1 MAVPKVFRHGW
12 FGHSSPHRHRWLC
25 LLETGVRL
33 ASQSLFD
40 LFSNW
45 LSTSRST
52 AVLLQVA
59 QLADLLE
66 KMLALDPEK
75 RISADSALRHDF
87 IKPFLPK
94 KKPGGKHHH

>member
-1 MAVPKVFRHGW
+1 
-12 FGHSSPHRHRWLC
+12 
-25 LLETGVRL
+25 
-33 ASQSLFD
+33 
-40 LFSNW
+40 
-45 LSTSRST
+45 
-52 AVLLQVA
+52 VLLQVA